1 MFFFDDKMLV
11 IGDFNKIIMLNDNE
25 MKFDFKRYV
34 LVVEGDKLVMPYLED
49 KEVGIRGIIRS
60 ISMRYKMVKED
71 A

>member
-11 IGDFNKIIMLNDNE
+11 IGDFNKILMLNDNE

-49 KEVGIRGIIRS
+49 KDVGIKGIVKS
-60 ISMRYKMVKED
+60 ISMRYKMVKD
-71 A
+71 NV